1 MESSKVIITDHP
13 AYVGQWVASR
23 VKARYNEGDQAIGL
37 FEPGRGLI
45 AGVLYQN
52 FNEVNISAHI
62 AAEPGARWLT
72 RRFLWTIFDYPFNQL
87 GVKRITGFV
96 PAHNRAAQRFDE
108 HLGFV
113 REATLEDVLPE
124 GDLIIYRMKRQ
135 DCRWL
140 SLKERLDGVRI

>member
-1 MESSKVIITDHP
+1 MGSSKLLITDQHD
-13 AYVGQWVASR
+13 YVGRWVAGR
-23 VKARYNEGDQAIGL
+23 VKATYRPGDTTIGL
-37 FEPGRGLI
+37 LDPVKGLV

-52 FNEVNISAHI
+52 FNTVNISAHI

-72 RRFLWTIFDYPFNQL
+72 REFLHAIFDYPFNQL

-96 PAHNRAAQRFDE
+96 PAWNLAAQRFDE

-140 SLKERLDGVRI
+140 TLKENLDGLHI